1 MRDPGLDRHQF
12 ETEWQ
17 GLEPLVEDSPA
28 EALPELGDLVERM
41 LRELN
46 VPIDDEVA
54 DDGIEPELVR
64 DYAAARET
72 TNRVERA
79 EDVPPGDIGD
89 AIHAFR
95 RVYDSLIG
103 RLNA

>member
-12 ETEWQ
+12 QTEWEQ
-17 GLEPLVEDSPA
+17 LEPLVEDSPA

-41 LRELN
+41 LVETN

-64 DYAAARET
+64 DLEVARET
-72 TNRVERA
+72 TNRVDRG
-79 EDVPPGDIGD
+79 EDVPPGDVGD
-89 AIHAFR
+89 AVHAYR
-95 RVYDSLIG
+95 RIYEALI
-103 RLNA
+103 NQPNT

>member
-12 ETEWQ
+12 ETEWE

-28 EALPELGDLVERM
+28 EALPEVGDLVERM
-41 LRELN
+41 LREMHI
-46 VPIDDEVA
+46 PIDDEVA

-64 DYAAARET
+64 DYASARET
-72 TNRVERA
+72 TNRVERG
-79 EDVPPGDIGD
+79 ENVPPGDVGD
-89 AIHAFR
+89 AVHAFR
-95 RVYDSLIG
+95 RIYDALIG